1 MPLTTDLRPY
11 LANDA
16 FGKRTQNDDQ
26 KTVTTRHGSL
36 LYAYINV
43 FGVNNP
49 DAKMYFKYDVSSV
62 KIKTYPDLQPFLV
75 LCCSSVWK
83 MRACRADERFFFL
96 NQQLPIQFWGGTR
109 GGQSHVRVQCHPGP
123 PSGSATASCSFSFL
137 QFVLLIT
144 LNRIVN

>member
-26 KTVTTRHGSL
+26 KTVTTPHGSL

-43 FGVNNP
+43 FGLNNP

-62 KIKTYPDLQPFLV
+62 KIKTYPQPFLV
-75 LCCSSVWK
+75 LCCSSV
-83 MRACRADERFFFL
+83 
-96 NQQLPIQFWGGTR
+96 
-109 GGQSHVRVQCHPGP
+109 
-123 PSGSATASCSFSFL
+123 
-137 QFVLLIT
+137 
-144 LNRIVN
+144 